1 MATHRICFTGMDR
14 AEEEALASLFNRLNA
29 KLGNPF
35 TLATEAE
42 ADILVVDVDS
52 IYGHMTWLRMHNRSD
67 LTVVALS
74 HRESNESDH
83 TLLRP
88 VDEARMGPLLQI
100 LAGAAVPEASPA
112 PDVVPA
118 KPKADAPSPARPP
131 TPEPPAP
138 VAPAPAEAE
147 PPRAVEATVQLAQP
161 EPAPVIPQRDPELG
175 DYLTPGALPGPVRLD
190 IDGAPPLVI
199 DPGAQAYLGPAQLKG
214 FIPYC
219 KRVIR
224 ADDWQPVPAGEV
236 ALLASRLGSPQPWG
250 RLAWLHGLVSGQGM
264 LREGLAADDRF
275 QLLKWPQIER
285 EYPKHF
291 RIATAMMK
299 GPQTVAEIAQA
310 SSTAPEEVADF
321 VNASLAAGQAE
332 RVQNEPAQQSEPA
345 ARGGLLGKLKG
356 LRGN

>member
-1 MATHRICFTGMDR
+1 MQ
-14 AEEEALASLFNRLNA
+14 AS
-29 KLGNPF
+29 
-35 TLATEAE
+35 
-42 ADILVVDVDS
+42 S
-52 IYGHMTWLRMHNRSD
+52 RS
-67 LTVVALS
+67 
-74 HRESNESDH
+74 
-83 TLLRP
+83 
-88 VDEARMGPLLQI
+88 
-100 LAGAAVPEASPA
+100 AAPA
-112 PDVVPA
+112 A
-118 KPKADAPSPARPP
+118 A
-131 TPEPPAP
+131 
-138 VAPAPAEAE
+138 APAEAGT
-147 PPRAVEATVQLAQP
+147 PRAEEATAPDVPP
-161 EPAPVIPQRDPELG
+161 EPAAVIPQRDPELG
-175 DYLTPGALPGPVRLD
+175 DYLTQGALPGPVRLD

-250 RLAWLHGLVSGQGM
+250 RLAWLHGLVSGQGL
-264 LREGLAADDRF
+264 LREGLSADDRF

-321 VNASLAAGQAE
+321 INASLAAGQAE
-332 RVQNEPAQQSEPA
+332 RVRNEPAQPAEPA
-345 ARGGLLGKLKG
+345 ARGGFLGKLKG